1 MSEQDD
7 PVQSRAT
14 FLPVVL
20 GTLVVIFIC
29 VALILLTGGLVFYV
43 GCTVGL
49 LVLLGL
55 IHYVVWGKSMS
66 DEVAAERQEMQMLE
80 RAREIKQQ
88 KWTFRR

>member
-7 PVQSRAT
+7 PVQSRST

-20 GTLVVIFIC
+20 GTLVVTFIC
-29 VALILLTGGLVFYV
+29 GALILLTGGLVFYV
-43 GCTVGL
+43 GCSVGL

-66 DEVAAERQEMQMLE
+66 DEVAGERAEMQMLE